1 MSDLP
6 PYQVRIN
13 PRAKSVRL
21 SITAAKGLVVTLPRY
36 VSPTVIPQI
45 LEEKR
50 DWIEKAFQKLAARP
64 SPTPKTLPS
73 ELKLNAIGEKWQIVY
88 KPKESRSVSLTVHS
102 SWVLVIEGKVTAHQ
116 ASRTLLKKWMREK
129 AEQVLPGWLEQIS
142 RQTGLAYQSVTIR
155 DQKTRWGS
163 CSSKKNINLNQKLLF
178 LAPHLVEYIFI
189 HELCHTVHMSHSS
202 RFWGL
207 VKTHL
212 PDYESKRDELR
223 KAEKNIQW

>member
-1 MSDLP
+1 VSDLP

-45 LEEKR
+45 LVEKR
-50 DWIEKAFQKLAARP
+50 DWIDKAFQNLAEHPPA
-64 SPTPKTLPS
+64 TPKTLPS
-73 ELKLNAIGEKWQIVY
+73 ELKLNAIGEKWQVVY

-102 SWVLVIEGKVTAHQ
+102 SRVLVIEGKVTAHQ
-116 ASRTLLKKWMREK
+116 ASRTLLNKWVREK

-142 RQTGLAYQSVTIR
+142 RQTGLSYQSVTIR

-163 CSSKKNINLNQKLLF
+163 CSSRKNINLNQKLLF
-178 LAPHLVEYIFI
+178 LSPHLVEYIFI
-189 HELCHTVHMSHSS
+189 HELCHTVHMSHSN

-207 VKTHL
+207 VKTYL
-212 PDYESKRDELR
+212 PDYEAKRDELR
-223 KAEKNIQW
+223 KAEKTIQW